1 MGIVKKLKK
10 FAAGVVDKHKTSNG
24 SVNILEEN
32 LSVIRQFEL
41 VELLRLGLLSAIT
54 CFDYDCCQNVLA
66 LGTFKGEILLI
77 NKDGDYIYLS
87 AYINDAQSS
96 GSAIKFLKFQQN
108 QGLLISNNTDNEVI
122 GWNLIKQM
130 PDYEQCDVT
139 DKITCIEL
147 VPKSPLV
154 LLGTV
159 SGSVVVMNG
168 DNGSLSSVYQVPC
181 LVETPESVL
190 KILCHPHFASIIFVA
205 YSHGGIVS
213 FDLNSKAALC
223 TFICKQENCSLVD
236 WALTNDG
243 RYLCCVYSNSL
254 IRIISSRNANTV
266 LWESDVVAP
275 SNGTENQILTNV
287 WWSPVDSDDR
297 YSLIMWSVNEQSQDQ
312 ILTIKTFDKDFKMV
326 RKEQMIELNESLSA
340 VSLFTLGANYALDK
354 SPPAL
359 ISLTRAGNL
368 LKFDFNAAK
377 FESFQNQSGL
387 QQILNTQDVT
397 CSCISASSLPSVDID
412 ADASEVFNVRIC
424 LGTASGML
432 SCYSYENT
440 ASGSL
445 LLNQSLKC
453 APYDSGRLTQLYP
466 FGSGII
472 SVHEDGTIFLINCFD
487 LNTLQTVNFS
497 KSQIEI
503 VNVESP
509 TIDAVGVKSVIA
521 IKVHQMEE
529 QQNLTRCWLIDGHLF
544 SQSVDSVISLIDL
557 TLLQVLYVGRLPNE
571 NVSITS
577 CCQFNDTGS
586 IIVICTCSD
595 GSVLKVG
602 RGDDLDNC
610 YTCEVIISADAGHQW
625 QSCEILQY
633 YSKPDQKS
641 MSKKSKSSLDKNI
654 AVLALISCTQ
664 FQLCNS
670 ITGDLLL
677 EQSLQ
682 LDENEQCSHAKVYN
696 VNNLEVLLILTD
708 KLRLICWEFQT
719 QQSVLVSQLDQRL
732 RGCEFELQSN
742 GLLSACKDGRF
753 FALYDAL
760 QVISSFASR
769 SQPVAQYYDPLI
781 TFPNRVVPDK
791 KTSLIETMKRAFK
804 GDDVVS
810 DSQWS
815 DQVKLL
821 VDQYFPPNSTN
832 DSVINRS
839 IRDKELPPI
848 DPESETQVRGDNAF
862 ANAQNALNERGERLQ
877 NLESK
882 FANLATSSE
891 DFLARAREY
900 NRQQAEKKWYEF

>member
-10 FAAGVVDKHKTSNG
+10 LAAGVVDKHKTSNG
-24 SVNILEEN
+24 SVNIQEEN

-41 VELLRLGLLSAIT
+41 VELLRLGLLSATT
-54 CFDYDCCQNVLA
+54 CFDYDCCQKVLA

-77 NKDGDYIYLS
+77 NKDCDYTYLS
-87 AYINDAQSS
+87 AYNDDAQSS

-108 QGLLISNNTDNEVI
+108 QGLLISINSDNEVI

-130 PDYEQCDVT
+130 PDYEQRDVT
-139 DKITCIEL
+139 DKITYIEL
-147 VPKSPLV
+147 APKSPLV

-159 SGSVVVMNG
+159 IGSVLVMNG
-168 DNGSLSSVYQVPC
+168 DNGSISSVYQVPC
-181 LVETPESVL
+181 LVETSESVL

-205 YSHGGIVS
+205 YCHGGIVS

-236 WALTNDG
+236 CALTYDG
-243 RYLCCVYSNSL
+243 RYLCCAYSNSL
-254 IRIISSRNANTV
+254 IRIISSRNANSV
-266 LWESDVVAP
+266 LWESDVVAT
-275 SNGTENQILTNV
+275 SNDTEDQFLTKV
-287 WWSPVDSDDR
+287 WWLPGDSDDR
-297 YSLIMWSVNEQSQDQ
+297 YSLIMWSVYQQSQDQ

-326 RKEQMIELNESLSA
+326 RKEQMIQLIETLGA
-340 VSLFTLGANYALDK
+340 VGHFNLGANYALEK
-354 SPPAL
+354 SPTAL
-359 ISLTRAGNL
+359 ISLSRAGNL
-368 LKFDFNAAK
+368 LQFDFNASK
-377 FESFQNQSGL
+377 FESFQYQSGL

-412 ADASEVFNVRIC
+412 AGTSTVFKVRIC
-424 LGTASGML
+424 LGIASGML

-440 ASGSL
+440 ATGSL
-445 LLNQSLKC
+445 LLQQNIKC
-453 APYDSGRLTQLYP
+453 TPFDSVRLTRLYQ
-466 FGSGII
+466 FGAGII
-472 SVHEDGTIFLINCFD
+472 SVYEDGTIFLINCFD
-487 LNTLQTVNFS
+487 LDAFQTDYLF

-503 VNVESP
+503 LNVESLKS
-509 TIDAVGVKSVIA
+509 DAVEVKSVIA
-521 IKVHQMEE
+521 VKVHQMEG
-529 QQNLTRCWLIDGHLF
+529 QQNLTRCWLIDGHLL
-544 SQSVDSVISLIDL
+544 SQSDDSVISLIDL
-557 TLLQVLYVGRLPNE
+557 TSLEVLYVGRLPYE

-577 CCQFNDTGS
+577 CCKSNDAGS

-595 GSVLKVG
+595 GSALKIN
-602 RGDDLDNC
+602 RGDGIDSC
-610 YTCEVIISADAGHQW
+610 YTCEVIISADARLQW
-625 QSCEILQY
+625 QSCEILQH

-641 MSKKSKSSLDKNI
+641 MSKKSKSSLDKNT
-654 AVLALISCTQ
+654 AVLALLSSTQ

-677 EQSLQ
+677 EQSFQ
-682 LDENEQCSHAKVYN
+682 LDENEQCFHAKVYQ
-696 VNNLEVLLILTD
+696 VSNLDVLLILTD
-708 KLRLICWEFQT
+708 QLRLICWEFQT
-719 QQSVLVSQLDQRL
+719 LQSVVVSQLDQRL
-732 RGCEFELQSN
+732 RGCEFEFQSD
-742 GLLSACKDGRF
+742 GLLSARKDCRF

-760 QVISSFASR
+760 QVIPSFALR
-769 SQPVAQYYDPLI
+769 SQHVAEYHDALV
-781 TFPNRVVPDK
+781 TFPNRIVPDR
-791 KTSLIETMKRAFK
+791 KTSIMETMKRAFK
-804 GDDVVS
+804 GDDVVN

-821 VDQYFPPNSTN
+821 VDQYFPPTSTN
-832 DSVINRS
+832 DSLISRQ